1 MRVSWERIS
10 QYAAYLGYRAFESSL
25 KLLPL
30 GCVFAFGKLCGWIA
44 YYVLSPYRNLAQRNI
59 GHAFGKEK
67 TQAQVQRLSKQAF
80 VTLGANLLS
89 SIKLATMSERKLYKH
104 VKFDGEEH
112 VKECVRQGQGCIYL
126 IAHLGAWEILAHMSQ
141 VSPEIKRATL
151 YRPLSNPYLNAHIL
165 RRRERTGLKAF
176 DRKDGFAGPMNHLRQ
191 GGTIGILIDQHAGDR
206 GHWCPFFGRLASTS
220 SLAPLMAE
228 RTGATMLPLSIMT
241 VGHARWEMH
250 IGKAFEPS
258 KGDSIATTT
267 AELNLLMEAI
277 IRQSPKD
284 WFWVHNRWKTTTPK
298 FLLTKYR
305 RGYSLPHG
313 MSENDLK
320 PFKILIRSPNPLG
333 DACMSVPAVRAIKRG
348 RPDAEVTILCPENLM
363 PFWQSEQDVDH
374 VLPRHPSASNR
385 LIGKK
390 IREQGPFDVAI
401 LFPNSIRSAIEATK
415 GNIPHIVSYP
425 AKWRNRMI
433 HQLIP
438 PRNASSGPRPHHVTH
453 YLKIAETIGAD
464 LSDQTIFDPPPV
476 MPKPTTGRI
485 AISAGAD
492 YGPSK
497 CWPTDRFI
505 AAARHINERHPDAHF
520 VLIGTKSEK
529 EIGKQIASE
538 LGKDCEDMTGRT
550 NLKELMD
557 ELLRCTLLITNDTG
571 SMHLAAHLGV
581 PTVAIFGSTEPTWTG
596 PLGKG
601 HEILRHHVP
610 CSPCFLRNC
619 AMDFSCMKKITPL
632 EVAGA
637 VDDIFSRLA

>member
-1 MRVSWERIS
+1 MRVTWERIS
-10 QYAAYLGYRAFESSL
+10 HYAAYLAYRAFEGLL

-30 GCVFAFGKLCGWIA
+30 GCVFLLGKICGWMA
-44 YYVLSPYRNLAQRNI
+44 YYLLGYYRNLAQRNMR
-59 GHAFGKEK
+59 HAFGEEK
-67 TQAQVQRLSKQAF
+67 TQGQIQHLSRQAF
-80 VTLGANLLS
+80 ITLGANLLS
-89 SIKLATMSERKLYKH
+89 SIKLSTMSEEAMYRH
-104 VKFDGEEH
+104 VQFEGEEH
-112 VKECVRQGQGCIYL
+112 IRECLRQGRGCVYL
-126 IAHLGAWEILAHMSQ
+126 IAHLGAWEILAHMSK
-141 VSPEIKRATL
+141 VSPEVERATM

-165 RRRERTGLKAF
+165 KRRERTGLKAF
-176 DRKDGFAGPMNHLRQ
+176 DRKDGFAAPMKHLRK

-228 RTGATMLPLSIMT
+228 RTGAAMLTLSIMT
-241 VGHARWEMH
+241 VGHARWEMR
-250 IGKAFEPS
+250 IGKAFEPA
-258 KGDSIATTT
+258 KENSIATTT

-284 WFWVHNRWKTTTPK
+284 WFWVHNRWKTTTPR

-305 RGYSLPHG
+305 RGYSLPGG

-333 DACMSVPAVRAIKRG
+333 DACMSIPAVRAIKRG
-348 RPDAEVTILCPENLM
+348 RPDAEITVLCPENLTT
-363 PFWQSEQDVDH
+363 FWQSEQDVDQ
-374 VLPRHPSASNR
+374 VIPRPPSAGNR
-385 LIGKK
+385 FTGIK

-401 LFPNSIRSAIEATK
+401 LFPNSTRSAIEAKK
-415 GNIPHIVSYP
+415 GGIPHIVGYP

-433 HQLIP
+433 HQLIA
-438 PRNASSGPRPHHVTH
+438 PRDASSGPRPHHVTH
-453 YLKIAETIGAD
+453 YLKMAETIGAD
-464 LSDQTIFDPPPV
+464 LSDQTIFDPPPG
-476 MPKPTTGRI
+476 MQRPGTGRI

-505 AAARHINERHPDAHF
+505 AAARHITERHPDTHF
-520 VLIGTKSEK
+520 VLLGTKSET
-529 EIGKQIASE
+529 EIGKKIAGE
-538 LGKDCEDMTGRT
+538 LGAGCEDMTGKT
-550 NLKELMD
+550 NLKGLMD
-557 ELLRCTLLITNDTG
+557 ELKRCALLITNDTG

-601 HEILRHHVP
+601 HEVLRHHVP

-619 AMDFSCMKKITPL
+619 PMDFSCMKKITPL

-637 VDDIFSRLA
+637 VDDIFRRLA